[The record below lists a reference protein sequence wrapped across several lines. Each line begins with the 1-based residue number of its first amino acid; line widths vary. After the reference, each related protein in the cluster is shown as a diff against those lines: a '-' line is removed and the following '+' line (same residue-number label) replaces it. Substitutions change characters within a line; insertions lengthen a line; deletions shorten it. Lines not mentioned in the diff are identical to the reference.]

1 VDFYGILATLK
12 KIFESMDRDII
23 LQALQEMT
31 LRDGKSLKEVQQ
43 YLRMR
48 YRVEVDDLV
57 LKRRLEIIDQTE
69 KAVA

>member
-1 VDFYGILATLK
+1 
-12 KIFESMDRDII
+12 MDRDII
-23 LQALQEMT
+23 LRALQEMT

-48 YRVEVDDLV
+48 YRLEVDDLV
-57 LKRRLEIIDQTE
+57 LKRRLEKTHQSE